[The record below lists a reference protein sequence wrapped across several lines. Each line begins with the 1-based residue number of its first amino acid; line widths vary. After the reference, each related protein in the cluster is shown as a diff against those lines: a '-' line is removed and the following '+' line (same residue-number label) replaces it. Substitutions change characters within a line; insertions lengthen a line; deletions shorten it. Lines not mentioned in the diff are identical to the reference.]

1 MTFSINSFDNVSS
14 GATSGPRIW
23 AYGSTTD
30 SLVTISQ
37 SGYFND
43 IKFRVDRNDMIFV
56 SASDGVDQLKVT
68 SENGQTVTTAVYM
81 PSSGGAPNNATYI
94 TQTASS
100 DLPNEQ
106 ALALLATG
114 LLKNTTTTGVLSSA
128 VSGTDYQPPLSGES
142 LTAVTAETDDKIL
155 IQDTSDSNNLKTT
168 TVQSVLDLVPGGSG
182 VFTQLKTTLSSAQ
195 ILDLLNT
202 PVVVVPAQGA
212 NTLILISSLTLS
224 GVFNS
229 INYTGGGELSVA
241 YDGFDGTAMYEAIPA
256 TAVTGQSKITFP
268 FPLAYANVVSHTN
281 HVNKGLYIW
290 VGGVSQFATGNGTL
304 DVYVTYE
311 VITI

>member
-1 MTFSINSFDNVSS
+1 
-14 GATSGPRIW
+14 
-23 AYGSTTD
+23 
-30 SLVTISQ
+30 
-37 SGYFND
+37 
-43 IKFRVDRNDMIFV
+43 
-56 SASDGVDQLKVT
+56 
-68 SENGQTVTTAVYM
+68 
-81 PSSGGAPNNATYI
+81 
-94 TQTASS
+94 
-100 DLPNEQ
+100 
-106 ALALLATG
+106 
-114 LLKNTTTTGVLSSA
+114 
-128 VSGTDYQPPLSGES
+128 
-142 LTAVTAETDDKIL
+142 
-155 IQDTSDSNNLKTT
+155 
-168 TVQSVLDLVPGGSG
+168 
-182 VFTQLKTTLSSAQ
+182 LSSAQ